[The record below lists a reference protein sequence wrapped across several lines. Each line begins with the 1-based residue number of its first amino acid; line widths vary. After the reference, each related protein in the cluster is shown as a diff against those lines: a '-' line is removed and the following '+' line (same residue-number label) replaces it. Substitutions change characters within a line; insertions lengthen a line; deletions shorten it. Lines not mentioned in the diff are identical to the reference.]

1 VKIPEHW
8 ATKRPEEL
16 QPAEFITLTADLFG
30 TVAVSARAVG
40 EDGKEEAAAVPKNAY
55 VWRKMADPSKRDKVK
70 R

>member
-1 VKIPEHW
+1 LEHDVTIPDRW

-30 TVAVSARAVG
+30 TVDVAAT
-40 EDGKEEAAAVPKNAY
+40 AAAVSEAATPKNTY
-55 VWRKMADPSKRDKVK
+55 VWRKMIDPSKKDKVK

>member
-1 VKIPEHW
+1 MTIPDRW

-30 TVAVSARAVG
+30 TVDVAATAA
-40 EDGKEEAAAVPKNAY
+40 EAATPKNSY
-55 VWRKMADPSKRDKVK
+55 VWRKMIDPSKKDKVK